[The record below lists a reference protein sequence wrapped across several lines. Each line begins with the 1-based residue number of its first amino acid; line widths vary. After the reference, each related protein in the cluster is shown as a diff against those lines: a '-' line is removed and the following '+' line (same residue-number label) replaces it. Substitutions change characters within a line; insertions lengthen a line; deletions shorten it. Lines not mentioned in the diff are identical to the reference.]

1 VGSAVR
7 GRRWAGPPPLLV
19 LATVLA
25 FVIAP
30 VFSRTDTGHAN
41 QGGETEAR
49 ASLTSASAVEVPL
62 IGAKPPTRPG
72 ALIERRDLLG
82 VATLN
87 QYRQLSVPQARR
99 DALSLTSRTGIDVV
113 GWQES
118 QRFGRV
124 FAALRHRGWGTR
136 RFPRGAKEL
145 AISWRRS
152 AFEYV
157 SASSRLVAYGV
168 DQATGRYPFGHRYIT
183 RVTLRHRPTG
193 RVLSVIN
200 THLPQK
206 IEDLDR
212 PGRWTTTSNAA
223 RARFQLERMTRE
235 WRSAPGR
242 WVIGTG
248 DYNFDAHADDVT
260 GLRRAPAKA
269 LAPVATS
276 SYAVLGG
283 RRLLPTHPPT
293 RRYVDYVHAAKSDLK
308 AGHLTFL
315 GQRTFSGLNSDHRP
329 LVVWLALR

>member
-7 GRRWAGPPPLLV
+7 GRWAGPPPLLV

-30 VFSRTDTGHAN
+30 VFSRTDTGHAS
-41 QGGETEAR
+41 QGGEAEAQ
-49 ASLTSASAVEVPL
+49 ASLTSASSVEVPP
-62 IGAKPPTRPG
+62 IGEKPPTRSG
-72 ALIERRDLLG
+72 AVIERRDLIG
-82 VATLN
+82 VATMN
-87 QYRQLSVPQARR
+87 QFRQLSVAQARR
-99 DALSLTSRTGIDVV
+99 DALFLTSRAGIDVV

-118 QRFGRV
+118 QRFGPV
-124 FAALRHRGWGTR
+124 FAALRPRGWSTR
-136 RFPRGAKEL
+136 RFPNGAKEL

-152 AFEYV
+152 EFEYM
-157 SASSRLVAYGV
+157 SSSSRLVAYGV
-168 DQATGRYPFGHRYIT
+168 DQVTGLYPFGHRYII
-183 RVTLRHRPTG
+183 RVTLRHRETG
-193 RVLSVIN
+193 RELSVIN

-206 IEDLDR
+206 IENLDR

-248 DYNFDAHADDVT
+248 DYNFDARADARI

-269 LAPVATS
+269 LGSVATS

-283 RRLLPTHPPT
+283 RRLSPTHPPT
-293 RRYVDYVHAAKSDLK
+293 GRYVDYVHAAKSDLR
-308 AGHLTFL
+308 AGHVTFL
-315 GQRTFSGLNSDHRP
+315 GQRTFGGLNSDHRP
-329 LVVWLALR
+329 LVVRLALR